1 MVKSNKGI
9 SIIESLVCIVI
20 IGIGF
25 IAVMQLSAFSINSMD
40 RATER
45 NKLNYLSEMV
55 MEDMIGDPDN
65 VSKYGNFNKTCSS
78 GNQNTS
84 DLHTRMK
91 KKWDDKLQ
99 EKNFMKVD
107 NKDRKP
113 KCDNYDTKKTYVN
126 SGTNTSGRVK
136 DQSTGQMVDFFLFC
150 SKSNSTESSCK
161 YNSNLEYRYMITL
174 DRFQNMKVFR
184 YNKNKNKWNKID
196 G

>member
-1 MVKSNKGI
+1 MAKSNSGI

-25 IAVMQLSAFSINSMD
+25 IAIMQLSAFSINSMD

-55 MEDMIGDPDN
+55 IEDMIGDPDN

-78 GNQNTS
+78 GNQNAS

-99 EKNFMKVD
+99 EKNLHISVFDPVTMDEAKKLLKNIEFATSIEDCINNSDALVILTEWNEFRSLSPERLEKHMKGNILID
-107 NKDRKP
+107 LRNALNPYSFRE
-113 KCDNYDTKKTYVN
+113 
-126 SGTNTSGRVK
+126 SGFNLIQIGRPYLP
-136 DQSTGQMVDFFLFC
+136 TP
-150 SKSNSTESSCK
+150 
-161 YNSNLEYRYMITL
+161 
-174 DRFQNMKVFR
+174 
-184 YNKNKNKWNKID
+184 
-196 G
+196 